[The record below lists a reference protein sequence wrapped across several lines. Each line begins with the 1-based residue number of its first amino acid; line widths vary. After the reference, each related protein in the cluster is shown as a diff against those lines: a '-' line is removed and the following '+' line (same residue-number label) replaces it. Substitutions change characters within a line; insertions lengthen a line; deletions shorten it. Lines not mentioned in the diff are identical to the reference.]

1 MCPDVRASRRISTEG
16 NSLFKRILRI
26 FLIVLVLAVLIVVVG
41 GIVGFNFLRDNG
53 IKQYFASMKPPA
65 ATVSTT
71 IAKPSSWTPGV
82 EAIGT
87 VKAVRGVDLTVET
100 TGIVKDILFHANQKV
115 AANATLLQL
124 DDAVE
129 RADLDAQKAQ
139 AALDQTSLARAIEL
153 TKRGVGSDSTLD
165 TARAAASASASQVT
179 KLQAVLEQKQL
190 TAPFGG
196 TVGIP
201 KIDIGQYLAPGTAV
215 VTLQDLDTMRVDFS
229 VPEQQL
235 PLLKIG
241 QTVRLGLG
249 GGDMPFA
256 GAIRGIDPKIDATS
270 RLVNVRAEVANP
282 DGKLTPGQF
291 VQVRVELPEEQNV
304 LTLPQT
310 ALTTSL
316 YGDYIFVVQPAKPA
330 AAPPAQAAKPEEK
343 PAAPAAD
350 KSADTKP
357 ADTKPADAMKP
368 AADAAKPAADAAK
381 PADKAAADAAKPA
394 AEGEKPA
401 LVLSQVFVKPGRRNE
416 GMVEIIE
423 GLKAGDEVVT
433 AGQNRL
439 FNGMSVAVDNTID
452 PTKSAN
458 KQADQQ

>member
-16 NSLFKRILRI
+16 TSLFKRILRI

-71 IAKPSSWTPGV
+71 IAKPSSWMPGV

-115 AANATLLQL
+115 AANAILLQL

-256 GAIRGIDPKIDATS
+256 GAVRGIDPKIDATS
-270 RLVNVRAEVANP
+270 RLVNIRAEVANP

-330 AAPPAQAAKPEEK
+330 DAPAAQTAKPEEK

-357 ADTKPADAMKP
+357 ADAKPADAMKP
-368 AADAAKPAADAAK
+368 AANAAKP
-381 PADKAAADAAKPA
+381 AADAAKPA

>member
-1 MCPDVRASRRISTEG
+1 M
-16 NSLFKRILRI
+16 FKRILRI

-71 IAKPSSWTPGV
+71 IAKPSSWMPGV

-115 AANATLLQL
+115 AANAILLQL

-256 GAIRGIDPKIDATS
+256 GAVRGIDPKIDATS
-270 RLVNVRAEVANP
+270 RLVNIRAEVANP

-330 AAPPAQAAKPEEK
+330 DAPAAQTAKPEEK

-357 ADTKPADAMKP
+357 ADAKPADAMKP

>member
-1 MCPDVRASRRISTEG
+1 
-16 NSLFKRILRI
+16 LFKRILRI
-26 FLIVLVLAVLIVVVG
+26 FIIVLVLAVLVVVVG

-71 IAKPSSWTPGV
+71 IAKPSTWTPGV

-115 AANATLLQL
+115 ADNAVLLQL

-139 AALDQTSLARAIEL
+139 AALDQASLARAIEL
-153 TKRGVGSDSTLD
+153 TRRGVGSDSTLD

-229 VPEQQL
+229 IPEQQL
-235 PLLKIG
+235 ALLKIG
-241 QTVRLGLG
+241 QTVRLGFG
-249 GGDMPFA
+249 GEDRPFA
-256 GAIRGIDPKIDATS
+256 GAIRGIDPKIDSSS
-270 RLVNVRAEVANP
+270 RLVNIRAEVANP

-330 AAPPAQAAKPEEK
+330 EAAPAKPEEK
-343 PAAPAAD
+343 PAAAATDKPADA
-350 KSADTKP
+350 KP
-357 ADTKPADAMKP
+357 ADTKPAHAMKP

-381 PADKAAADAAKPA
+381 PADKAADPAKPA
-394 AEGEKPA
+394 AEGDKPA
-401 LVLSQVFVKPGRRNE
+401 LVLSQVFVKPGRRNQ
-416 GMVEIIE
+416 GMVEIVE

-439 FNGMSVAVDNTID
+439 FNGMSVAIDNTID